1 VVVTAKR
8 IYLGDIELSA
18 AGAQSPAAGAFPRF
32 AGKTLLVTG
41 DSITERNFRAAL
53 NWHDY
58 LGGRLGLGT
67 VVNDGLSGT
76 GLTRTYNTYACIL
89 DRIDT
94 WRADA
99 DFILVMAS
107 MNDGAGNNLTLPL
120 GSMADT
126 GRGVSYY
133 ADCKAVCEKLLTKYP
148 LTPVA
153 FISAPPRASSSVRGG
168 VGWGA
173 AGWYHDWCLAL
184 GEVCANYSLPFLDIY
199 HAGGLRPWLAA
210 NNAAFFSCAAAPA
223 GDGVH
228 PNAAGQAILAEKI
241 IDFTQQRL

>member
-1 VVVTAKR
+1 MVLTAKR
-8 IYLGDIELSA
+8 IYLGELELSA
-18 AGAQSPAAGAFPRF
+18 ASAPQEATGASLRF
-32 AGKTLLVTG
+32 AGKTMIVTG
-41 DSITERNFRAAL
+41 DSITEKNFRAAL

-58 LGGRLGLGT
+58 LGERLSLGT

-76 GLTRTYNTYACIL
+76 GLTRTYGAGACIL

-94 WRADA
+94 WRSDA

-120 GSMADT
+120 GSMADA

-133 ADCKAVCEKLLTKYP
+133 ADCKAVAEKLLTKYP

-168 VGWGA
+168 IGWGTG
-173 AGWYHDWCLAL
+173 GWYHDWCLAL
-184 GEVCANYSLPFLDIY
+184 GEVCAHYALPFLDIY

-210 NNAAFFSCAAAPA
+210 NNAAFFSCSAAPS
-223 GDGVH
+223 GDGIH

-241 IDFTQQRL
+241 IDFTQQWL